1 MKEVISRRRSGHI
14 MNAFYCGLD
23 VHKES
28 TYATVLD
35 STGQVVAQKRMKNE
49 EIPEFL
55 GPLNVDRVAMEA
67 STYIIPMYRRLAE
80 EGYNLTVSHPKKTRY
95 IAEARIKSDRVDSKA
110 LAELLRLDS
119 LPESYIPPRD
129 IAVLREKIRR
139 RAFMVRQRTKLKVKI
154 RDVLAYEGVK
164 PSKEYG
170 LFTGKGV
177 EWLRCLGVEPVD
189 CYLRLMAPLSREV
202 LLLSREL
209 RGLAGEDPDV
219 RLLKTIPGVGYYIA
233 LLIKAEVGDI
243 SRFTSGDHLASYAGL
258 VPSTRSSGGIERH
271 GRITRE
277 GSRWLRWALVEAA
290 MVHLRYDTPVTRL
303 YHRVAERRGRKPA
316 LVAAARKLLTV
327 CYSVLRNRRPY
338 FNPLHSQA

>member
-1 MKEVISRRRSGHI
+1 
-14 MNAFYCGLD
+14 
-23 VHKES
+23 
-28 TYATVLD
+28 
-35 STGQVVAQKRMKNE
+35 MKNE